1 MNSSIVFYRRLINMK
16 TKKFITILLLATML
30 AILMAFSASA
40 AEANF
45 TDVKSSD
52 WFYND
57 VKTAVEMGLVNGKT
71 ATTYAPND
79 NLTYAEAVKLA
90 ACMHQRYT
98 TGGVS
103 LSNSSTGKWYTTY
116 VDYAKANGIVS
127 SEFDWDASATR
138 AGYMTIFAKALPDSA
153 LQAVNDIPDNTIPDV
168 KSSDYYGP
176 AVYKLYR
183 AGIVQ
188 GVDANYNCNPG
199 SNIKRSEVAAILT
212 RMMDRNARKY
222 FSTAPSEPLTIVSQP
237 KSRTISDWGDVTFSV
252 KVSGG
257 NPPYTYRWFKAFA
270 GQSDFD
276 AFTPDF
282 YTYEGMYTDT
292 FTSRSNL
299 KEYDNGSKYFC
310 VIYDSNGDFVISD
323 KAYLYFR

>member
-1 MNSSIVFYRRLINMK
+1 MKKLLSIFMIAV
-16 TKKFITILLLATML
+16 ML
-30 AILMAFSASA
+30 FGIISVSASA
-40 AEANF
+40 AGANF
-45 TDVKSSD
+45 TDVKPND

-57 VKTAVEMGLVNGKT
+57 VKSAVEMGLVNGKT
-71 ATTYAPND
+71 VTSYAPND

-98 TGGVS
+98 TGSVS
-103 LSNSSTGKWYTTY
+103 LGNSTTGKWYTTY
-116 VDYAKANGIVS
+116 LEYAKANGIVS

-153 LQAVNDIPDNTIPDV
+153 LQAINDVPDNTIPDV
-168 KSSDYYGP
+168 KTSDYYGP

-188 GVDANYNCNPG
+188 GIDAEYNCNPG

-212 RMMDRNARKY
+212 RMMDKNSRKT
-222 FSTAPSEPLTIVSQP
+222 FSTAPSQPLTIVSQP
-237 KSRTISDWGDVTFSV
+237 KSRTINDWGDVTFSV

-257 NPPYTYRWFKAFA
+257 APPYRYTWFKVFA

-282 YTYEGMYTDT
+282 YTYDGMYTDT

-299 KEYDNGSKYFC
+299 KEYDNGSSYFC
-310 VIYDSNGDFVISD
+310 VIFDSNDDFIISD
-323 KAYLYFR
+323 KAYLTFR